1 MSRDLRAVIRGGR
14 GLGLAI
20 ATALITGGLAVV
32 GALWLDLPLRDPDGF
47 LGPSW
52 TRLPLILAL
61 FIAADLVP
69 RVVMRADGVR
79 GVSKAFKQVVHERW
93 PLQRLIVVL
102 VALTS
107 FYITYVGYRNLKS
120 FLPVARQQS
129 EDMVLRASDQ
139 MLAFGT
145 NPAEVLHD
153 VFGTGVWA
161 HILSWVYIS
170 FLFFVPIS
178 LAAAL
183 VWSRNV
189 SLGLW
194 YTTALCLNWA
204 MGTASY
210 YLLPALGPFAV
221 RSWNY
226 ADLPTTGVSQLQQG
240 MLNARAGVMAD
251 PYATASVQSIAA
263 FASLHTSIVFT
274 AALIVHFA
282 GFPRIVRA
290 TMWVFF
296 ALTLVSTI
304 YFGWHYI
311 IDDIAGLV
319 IGAVSVA
326 VAGVA
331 TRGAVD
337 HMPGL
342 ASAHDGGRELASS
355 R

>member
-1 MSRDLRAVIRGGR
+1 MSRDVRSIIRGGR
-14 GLGLAI
+14 GLGLAV
-20 ATALITGGLAVV
+20 ATALLTGGLAVI

-52 TRLPLILAL
+52 TRLPLILGL

-69 RVVMRADGVR
+69 RVVMRADNV
-79 GVSKAFKQVVHERW
+79 KAAPSALRQVLRERW
-93 PLQRLIVVL
+93 PLPRLLVVL

-107 FYITYVGYRNLKS
+107 FYVTYVGYRNLKS

-129 EDMVLRASDQ
+129 EDMALRASDQ
-139 MLAFGT
+139 LLAFGS

-183 VWSRNV
+183 VWSRNI

-204 MGTASY
+204 AGTASY

-240 MLNARAGVMAD
+240 MLNARGSVMAD

-326 VAGVA
+326 VAGAA

-337 HMPGL
+337 HMPSL
-342 ASAHDGGRELASS
+342 ATHDGGRELASS